1 MDGMAS
7 VLLSFLRNP
16 RGFDMVRSAAKHDN
30 VATSTRAEVEKALDG
45 ADSSIL
51 RVSFRRALRFSTP
64 PFTIYRNY
72 HPGAFSDSLFGVP
85 LVDIT
90 TDQDN
95 IPKVIRMCIEEVEKR
110 GLNTKKIYSVS

>member
-1 MDGMAS
+1 MA
-7 VLLSFLRNP
+7 
-16 RGFDMVRSAAKHDN
+16 G
-30 VATSTRAEVEKALDG
+30 STRAEIEKALDS
-45 ADSSIL
+45 ADNSIL

-72 HPGAFSDSLFGVP
+72 HPGAHSDSLFGAP

-95 IPKVIRMCIEEVEKR
+95 IPKVIRMCIEEVEQR
-110 GLNTKKIYSVS
+110 GLTTKKIYSVS